1 VCKVTSSESPP
12 LCIFD
17 FPSTDFSRSWEF
29 GGERVEEGENRKG
42 REEKRLSLYNPL
54 PETSLAYEELYHGN
68 IHPTCVAS
76 EFKEY
81 GSVSW
86 EI

>member
-42 REEKRLSLYNPL
+42 REGIVPIQSP
-54 PETSLAYEELYHGN
+54 S
-68 IHPTCVAS
+68 
-76 EFKEY
+76 
-81 GSVSW
+81 
-86 EI
+86 

>member
-29 GGERVEEGENRKG
+29 GGNVSRRGKIG
-42 REEKRLSLYNPL
+42 REEKGLSLYNPL
-54 PETSLAYEELYHGN
+54 SETSLAYEELYHGN